1 MKAIWNTIELLL
13 KSSPDVLATLGAAA
27 DSVQIDKTTQVLG
40 LKLPKALESSLLIHN
55 GQTSDLW
62 PLYDHWHLLS
72 LDQIAT
78 IGLELR
84 QRLGCDL
91 IPITS
96 NGAGDFQCIDT
107 STEDRNAPLPVVLID
122 HESMERLQVAV
133 DYRSWLEDVAEQLRL
148 KSSVMRVSTNVALDP
163 PSMESLV
170 RLIGLSV
177 EDPEARAI
185 LANRNTEG
193 DDDPDTGLALIN
205 KADGF
210 EIQLGRKGRI
220 EVIHI
225 YGISKDGFSPYPG
238 ALSGGL
244 TLADGFQT
252 VRERFGSPTRTGIRD
267 GHAGGW
273 DRFDSEQVCIRFGY
287 RAEAPGIW
295 LVTLMA
301 PDVAP

>member
-13 KSSPDVLATLGAAA
+13 KDSPDVLATLGAAA

-62 PLYDHWHLLS
+62 PLYDHWKLLS

-78 IGLELR
+78 IGVELR

-96 NGAGDFQCIDT
+96 NGAGDFQCIDA
-107 STEDRNAPLPVVLID
+107 STGVRSAPVVLID

-133 DYRSWLEDVAEQLRL
+133 DYSSWLEDVAEQLRIKL
-148 KSSVMRVSTNVALDP
+148 SVMRVSTNIAPDP
-163 PSMESLV
+163 PSMENLV

-185 LANRNTEG
+185 LANRNTKG
-193 DDDPDTGLALIN
+193 DDDPDTGPALIN

-267 GHAGGW
+267 GNAGGW
-273 DRFDSEQVCIRFGY
+273 DRFDSKQVCIRFGY
-287 RAEAPGIW
+287 RAEGTGIG